1 MKDKD
6 GFTIPCVN
14 AYWEIYDARDN
25 KDFICRGD
33 SENYGW
39 FCNLNDKCPGYEP
52 DMKIAKKR
60 GVV

>member
-39 FCNLNDKCPGYEP
+39 FCNLNDKCHGYEP